1 MNDLQRAAARAR
13 PALAV
18 LTAELGEPSPD
29 AARALVVLGQMLD
42 DIEAGR
48 HPLDRPDDWP
58 QRDRWPD
65 RPHWDRWRWA
75 IKTLAVASGTTAH
88 CSPKYHHM
96 RVDTR
101 QARSDALTEALLDV
115 ADVIELASDR
125 ERDAMT
131 VADLIEQLRELPPD
145 LPVMLP
151 CEAGIDY
158 ARAVRVADVARHHRD
173 WTWTPVG
180 QYRETPHED
189 TVGPPIRAAIIDLEP
204 TGTIDGL
211 IGLFAGRATPALTI
225 DDMNE
230 IAAAGWAGELESV
243 RLSGDPLGSLAGIDE
258 IINRGDREAFTGLLH
273 AIIEQ
278 PGGPVA
284 DRVRTL
290 YERAHHRA
298 GDPEFVAWPQYQA
311 AHWLTLAMGQF
322 RPAEPKSQRF
332 ANVWDAIED
341 GPAEAEK
348 MKRLSA
354 LRAAVPVHERDGRP
368 L

>member
-88 CSPKYHHM
+88 CSPKYEYM

-101 QARSDALTEALLDV
+101 QARSDALTGALLDV
-115 ADVIELASDR
+115 ADVIELASVR
-125 ERDAMT
+125 E
-131 VADLIEQLRELPPD
+131 PSS
-145 LPVMLP
+145 
-151 CEAGIDY
+151 
-158 ARAVRVADVARHHRD
+158 
-173 WTWTPVG
+173 
-180 QYRETPHED
+180 
-189 TVGPPIRAAIIDLEP
+189 
-204 TGTIDGL
+204 TIDSVLGL
-211 IGLFAGRATPALTI
+211 CAGRTTPALTI
-225 DDMNE
+225 EDMNK
-230 IAAAGWAGELESV
+230 IAAAGWAGKLESV

-258 IINRGDREAFTGLLH
+258 IINRGDREAFSGLLN

-278 PGGPVA
+278 PGSPIA

-290 YERAHHRA
+290 YERVRHRA
-298 GDPEFVAWPQYQA
+298 ADPEFAAWPQYQA
-311 AHWLTLAMGQF
+311 AYWLAVAMGQF
-322 RPAEPKSQRF
+322 RPADATSQRF
-332 ANVWDAIED
+332 ASVWDAIED
-341 GPAEAEK
+341 DPTEAEK
-348 MKRLSA
+348 MKRWSA
-354 LRAAVPVHERDGRP
+354 QRMKADDTEDKT
-368 L
+368 